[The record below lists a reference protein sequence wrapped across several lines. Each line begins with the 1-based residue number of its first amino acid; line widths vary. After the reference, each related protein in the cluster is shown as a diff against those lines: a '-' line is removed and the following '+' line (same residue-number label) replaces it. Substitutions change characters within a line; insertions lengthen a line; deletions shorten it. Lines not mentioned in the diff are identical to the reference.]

1 MGKRDLPNEP
11 LNASEFDKWL
21 KANAILGSA
30 LAVGIL
36 AMAMSGLYSAG
47 PADRATE
54 FSSITARK

>member
-1 MGKRDLPNEP
+1 MGKRARRGDPFN
-11 LNASEFDKWL
+11 SFEFDEWL
-21 KANAILGSA
+21 KANAILGSI

-36 AMAMSGLYSAG
+36 AMGLASLYSAG